1 MHVEALVRVEGGIK
15 RSAYTESADLA
26 RFEMNGPQKG
36 PGDRL
41 EVNLAAVMT
50 GDPKTDVPLRDG
62 DILTIRQLPRWN
74 DIGASMT
81 VRGDVLHPSPYATH
95 PAEHLTSLLAL
106 NA

>member
-1 MHVEALVRVEGGIK
+1 MHLEDLVRAAGGLK

-50 GDPKTDVPLRDG
+50 GDPKPDVPLRDG
-62 DILTIRQLPRWN
+62 DILTIRQPPRWN
-74 DIGASMT
+74 DIGAAMP
-81 VRGDVLHPSPYATH
+81 VPGDVLHPGPYAVMPHDRPTY
-95 PAEHLTSLLAL
+95 LS
-106 NA
+106 